1 MAPVNPPK
9 ATKIR
14 VKNLGCGVSNELL
27 SSAFSQFGEI
37 ISAVV
42 EIDEKEFSIG
52 EGIVQFQHAKSAN
65 MAITR
70 CQEDFYLL
78 TSSLRPIKAEL
89 IPEEYSGPG
98 LPEDKMARLPSN
110 VTDRELGPR
119 IAVPGTYEYNICT
132 QWKTLEEDHENKI
145 KNLRETIKQ
154 EIEEFEDEIQL
165 QITAHKAKQLRK
177 RLSDVEK
184 EYTIMEQERTRKR
197 RLSGQAAVKEEL
209 EPQVSSPTTSLSGL
223 AAVKEEKLE
232 PQGDN

>member
-1 MAPVNPPK
+1 MQIEVIGTKTIHILGHADSPRNSTEHTIGSSQPPK

-132 QWKTLEEDHENKI
+132 QWKTLEENHENKI
-145 KNLRETIKQ
+145 KNLRN
-154 EIEEFEDEIQL
+154 D
-165 QITAHKAKQLRK
+165 
-177 RLSDVEK
+177 S
-184 EYTIMEQERTRKR
+184 
-197 RLSGQAAVKEEL
+197 SGQAAVKEEL

-232 PQGDN
+232 PQVSC